1 MKFLYTFFLLIAGCA
16 LCDPVFAKSNQSDTP
31 PDGYPFSVSFTR
43 GADYFGTLQTW
54 AITRDANGI
63 LLFGNTNFGIQQFDG
78 THWRN
83 IPTPASSHALSFAT
97 DENGTIYAG
106 TNTSFGRLIYDEAAN
121 YSFEPLTHLLPDSIT
136 SIQDFRFTAVN
147 GAFVYFLSGD
157 AGFRY
162 DRNNGTIKPFL
173 PTGNFSDVRQIGSQT
188 WIHDSGRGLY
198 YYDADGTLT
207 NGGFPLITSS
217 LYLLNL
223 SGKPAAL
230 TPNGDLWILTG
241 NDWHLSAQLQD
252 FGNERFIGIGDVLV
266 LHDGSIAVATSA
278 GVFVFDAAGNQTY
291 HFSDQNLL
299 TANLSHRLYQDADGT
314 LWVSGANGITAIE
327 IGRPMRRFLG
337 TQGLPESDLVTVT
350 EFNQLVFA
358 GTNNGLY
365 KGEANRFSR
374 IIEDQVIYAFH
385 ETPAGLLIA
394 TSRGLYV
401 YDASGN
407 ITMLFDEGRV
417 FSLAGSRKSASL
429 FYFNA
434 LGDGL
439 WAASLNADKT
449 FSFTRIFPYE
459 NTIFTINEDRYGD
472 IWLGTG
478 RNGVIQLKVR
488 RDQAG
493 LPEVTAHRQ
502 FTAADGLPADSYNY
516 TKQTPDD
523 VGFITEDGFYRLNG
537 ERDAIIKDTR
547 FGALFGEEGGFRVWP
562 VTPGRD
568 GNTWIARAALKIG
581 KSTYNEA
588 TGLYDWHESEFTRM
602 AVYRNVS
609 AIHESANGRVYFQAF
624 NRIGYFDPNIP
635 NRPLP
640 QFRTHITHVTASDS
654 LVYQGWG
661 RSENGSRPVMAYD
674 SNNLRFNFGLI
685 SFLPADRNAYQY
697 KLEGA
702 DTDWSDWTNELY
714 VDYRNLREGTY
725 TFRVRGRN
733 LYYVPSEPASFT
745 FTILPPWYRSLWAY
759 LGYGIF
765 FIGIVFGF
773 SKWRTQQLL
782 ERQAELEEQVAL
794 RTEEVRQ
801 KSEQLEKLDKIKS
814 TFFSNV
820 SHEFRTPL
828 TLIKGPT
835 ERLIADKTLPLQKR
849 ISEYERILENSNRL
863 LSLIDQI
870 LNLSKMESGTYTLQ
884 LRRVELTALLR
895 KIAGWYRE
903 LARRKGLEFHL
914 QLHDEPFW
922 IYADTELTELLFSN
936 ILSNAVKY
944 TQDGS
949 VALSCIIT
957 GETAEIRVKDTG
969 IGIPAGEQQ
978 HIFDRYY
985 RAKSGLLST
994 SGSGIGLNLVKYV
1007 AGLHG
1012 MEIALTS
1019 EEQAGTEVAIG
1030 CKTGLAHIK
1039 ADYTVLEDDDSIQM
1053 HPQNTPPFE
1062 HRHLPFSGTESLPE
1076 ANLSAVATI
1085 DESEDIPLL
1094 LLADDN
1100 HDIRA
1105 FIRSVLGNEYR
1116 YAECANGLELV
1127 AISKSLQ
1134 PDIILSDVMMPGLD
1148 GISASR
1154 IIKEDP
1160 ETAHIPIIMIT
1171 AKGGNHNEL
1180 TGLESGANDYITKPF
1195 SPEIL
1200 RARVFGQL
1208 TLLMRLR
1215 NYYRQKLRLK
1225 PVPSASGTEAAA
1237 GAVTTKDT
1245 SAHQPDSMPDWQQKI
1260 DADLHNP
1267 DYSVQDM
1274 GATLAMSSSSLNRF
1288 IKKEAG
1294 CSPQEYI
1301 RRRRIELACASMKQQ
1316 EGTISEIA
1324 YAVGFNSLSYFCRV
1338 FRQLKGVTPKQFIE
1352 GV

>member
-1 MKFLYTFFLLIAGCA
+1 MKLFYTFFTLLIVGA
-16 LCDPVFAKSNQSDTP
+16 LCSSVSAQTNQPLP
-31 PDGYPFSVSFTR
+31 PDGYPFSVSYTR
-43 GADYFGTLQTW
+43 GTDYFGSLQTW

-97 DENGTIYAG
+97 DESGTIYAG
-106 TNTSFGRLIYDEAAN
+106 TTTAFGMLIYDETTN
-121 YSFEPLTHLLPDSIT
+121 YSFESFTRLLPDSIT
-136 SIQDFRFTAVN
+136 SVQDVRFTAVN
-147 GAFVYFLSGD
+147 GAHVYFVSRD
-157 AGFRY
+157 MGFKY
-162 DRNNGTIKPFL
+162 DRNNETLKPFL
-173 PTGNFSDVRQIGSQT
+173 PTGHFSDVRQIGSQT
-188 WIHDSGRGLY
+188 WIHDSGNGLFY
-198 YYDADGTLT
+198 FDEAGALTDGE
-207 NGGFPLITSS
+207 FPINTPS
-217 LYLLNL
+217 LHLLNL
-223 SGKPAAL
+223 NGKPGAL
-230 TPNGDLWILTG
+230 TSNGDLWVLTG
-241 NDWHLSAQLQD
+241 SEWQLSAQLQNL
-252 FGNERFIGIGDVLV
+252 GNGAFNSIGDVIGLQ
-266 LHDGSIAVATSA
+266 DGSIAVAGST
-278 GVFVFDAAGNQTY
+278 GVFVFDNVGNQVY
-291 HFSDQNLL
+291 HFSDKILL
-299 TANLSHRLYQDADGT
+299 TATLSHRLYQDADGT
-314 LWVSGANGITAIE
+314 LWVSGSNGITGIE
-327 IGRPMRRFLG
+327 IGRPMRKFLG
-337 TQGLPESDLVTVT
+337 AQGLPESDLVTVT

-365 KGEANRFSR
+365 KGEANRFSK

-394 TSRGLYV
+394 TSGGLYV

-407 ITMLFDEGRV
+407 ITMLFDESRV

-434 LGDGL
+434 LRDGL
-439 WAASLNADKT
+439 WAASLNSDNT
-449 FSFTRIFPYE
+449 FSFSRIFPFE
-459 NTIFTINEDRYGD
+459 NTIFTIHEDRYGD

-478 RNGVIQLKVR
+478 RNGVIQLEVTR
-488 RDQAG
+488 NQTD
-493 LPEVTAHRQ
+493 LPEVTSHRQ

-516 TKQTPDD
+516 TKQTLDD
-523 VGFITEDGFYRLNG
+523 VGFITEDGFYRLNE

-562 VTPGRD
+562 VTAGRD
-568 GNTWIARAALKIG
+568 GNTWIARAAWKIG
-581 KSTYNEA
+581 KSTYNEES
-588 TGLYDWHESEFTRM
+588 GLFDWYESEFTRM

-635 NRPLP
+635 HRPLP
-640 QFRTHITHVTASDS
+640 DFRTHITHVTASDS
-654 LVYQGWG
+654 LVYHGWG
-661 RSENGSRPVMAYD
+661 RSENSNRPVLSYD
-674 SNNLRFNFGLI
+674 SNNLRFNFALI

-773 SKWRTQQLL
+773 SKWRTKQLL

-835 ERLIADKTLPLQKR
+835 ERLIADKSLPLQER
-849 ISEYERILENSNRL
+849 ISEYERILENSKRL

-884 LRRVELTALLR
+884 LRRVELTTLLK

-903 LARRKGLEFHL
+903 LAQRKGLEFHL
-914 QLHDEPFW
+914 QLPDEPFW
-922 IYADTELTELLFSN
+922 MYADTELTELLFSN

-944 TQDGS
+944 TQDGN

-957 GETAEIRVKDTG
+957 DEAAEIRVKDTG

-1007 AGLHG
+1007 AELHG

-1019 EEQAGTEVAIG
+1019 QEQAGTEVAIN
-1030 CKTGLAHIK
+1030 CKTGLDHIK
-1039 ADYTVLEDDDSIQM
+1039 ADYTILEDDDSIQM

-1076 ANLSAVATI
+1076 ADQSAISTI
-1085 DESEDIPLL
+1085 DDSEDIPLL

-1105 FIRSVLGNEYR
+1105 FIRSVLGAEYR
-1116 YAECANGLELV
+1116 YAECANGLQLV
-1127 AISKSLQ
+1127 ALSKSLQ

-1171 AKGGNHNEL
+1171 AKGGNNNEL

-1200 RARVFGQL
+1200 RARVFGQIS
-1208 TLLMRLR
+1208 LLMRLR
-1215 NYYRQKLRLK
+1215 NYYRQQSKAHNTFSDSDS
-1225 PVPSASGTEAAA
+1225 SADQQEAA
-1237 GAVTTKDT
+1237 
-1245 SAHQPDSMPDWQQKI
+1245 PDWQLKI
-1260 DADLHNP
+1260 DAELHNP
-1267 DYSVQDM
+1267 DYTVQDM
-1274 GATLAMSSSSLNRF
+1274 SATLAMSSSSLNRF

-1301 RRRRIELACASMKQQ
+1301 RRRRIEQACVYIKQ
-1316 EGTISEIA
+1316 EKGTISEIA
-1324 YAVGFNSLSYFCRV
+1324 YSVGFNSVNYFCRV
-1338 FRQLKGVTPKQFIE
+1338 FRQLKGVAPTQFQE